1 MTVVFVLGR
10 LGRLSTS
17 LLLAS
22 EAAGEA
28 EAEAAELSGFLKLTL
43 VVLHEL
49 DELVLPE
56 PLCEV
61 LVALLLLA
69 EEEFSEDT
77 EDISIVSIWETM
89 SSSRNGDLISAMAK
103 LGSSHS
109 SKSSS
114 FFS

>member
-10 LGRLSTS
+10 LGRTS

-22 EAAGEA
+22 EAV
-28 EAEAAELSGFLKLTL
+28 SGFLKLTL
-43 VVLHEL
+43 VVLHEE
-49 DELVLPE
+49 EL
-56 PLCEV
+56 PLA
-61 LVALLLLA
+61 ALLLLA

-89 SSSRNGDLISAMAK
+89 SSSRNGDLISAIAK
-103 LGSSHS
+103 LGS

-114 FFS
+114 FRSKQFLRFCHFK